1 MIAVNVT
8 HGIKPVEVEGKTY
21 ALKKGDSAFIPSKLA
36 GAMIKRG
43 WAAKIP
49 KPERLGEIEGAEVRD
64 VSRWVKG
71 ISGEQINRLKIRKN
85 GLAISFLDV
94 MNVIAGK
101 VYTPFSSSANN
112 EQKESGFASLRVA
125 NIFST
130 FKKGEEARLW
140 WKGGDNPALYI
151 KESVGNLSW
160 RHKLP
165 RLEEAVKMPNL
176 KKIPVAAIKI
186 DINDITLVTTINK
199 GKRVAEKYDF
209 VAFCYSCK
217 NVTVYAIHEEMYS
230 TEKTIVKLN
239 ELEAIE
245 GEGEG
250 IAIYRLEHIQK
261 LLKGAKKGI
270 IRIEEDVPLKVSVG
284 IGRGSKAVA
293 FLTPVKCEDLRAQI
307 AEVAGIR
314 HNEETE
320 EDNNAVEEAIEKEA
334 EKVREELEEEEIN
347 GTAALDY
354 KDCTIIKEGIV
365 ENSQAANYRSGV
377 KLEQNGSFFRIIVKG
392 CYPRGYTTKEEAV
405 KRYEEL
411 TEVK

>member
-71 ISGEQINRLKIRKN
+71 ISGEQINRLKIGKN

-112 EQKESGFASLRVA
+112 EQKESGFASVRVA

-130 FKKGEEARLW
+130 FKKGEEARLL

-186 DINDITLVTTINK
+186 DIKDITLVTTINK

-209 VAFCYSCK
+209 AAFCYSCK
-217 NVTVYAIHEEMYS
+217 KVTVYAIHEERYS
-230 TEKTIVKLN
+230 AEKTIIVKLN
-239 ELEAIE
+239 ELVAIE

-261 LLKGAKKGI
+261 LLKGTKKGI
-270 IRIEEDVPLKVSVG
+270 IRIEEDVPLKVSVK
-284 IGRGSKAVA
+284 IGRESKAVA
-293 FLTPVKCEDLRAQI
+293 FLTPVQCEDLRAQI
-307 AEVAGIR
+307 AEVAGIT
-314 HNEETE
+314 HKEETG
-320 EDNNAVEEAIEKEA
+320 EDDSAVEEAEKP
-334 EKVREELEEEEIN
+334 REELKEEEIN
-347 GTAALDY
+347 GVTPLDY
-354 KDCTIIKEGIV
+354 KDWTTIKEGVV
-365 ENSQAANYRSGV
+365 ENSQAPNYKCSV
-377 KLEQNGSFFRIIVKG
+377 KLEQNRSFFRIIVKG

-405 KRYEEL
+405 RRYEEL